1 MNKKIVT
8 ISVGIILI
16 LIFSIIIFF
25 VFINDQTDEIN
36 ENNGLII
43 DYKTLFIGKWEDL
56 FYYLDDNSY
65 STWEFY
71 ENDTIKNITTG
82 LSYDGSKSITKIKW
96 HEFKL
101 EDTFIYL
108 KFEPTIDYKT
118 YSYVFTNSNNH
129 FSLYDINDILGIP
142 MISFNR
148 IRK

>member
-25 VFINDQTDEIN
+25 VFINDQ
-36 ENNGLII
+36 
-43 DYKTLFIGKWEDL
+43 FIGKWEDL

-108 KFEPTIDYKT
+108 KFEPTSDYKT

-129 FSLYDINDILGIP
+129 FSLYDINGILGIP